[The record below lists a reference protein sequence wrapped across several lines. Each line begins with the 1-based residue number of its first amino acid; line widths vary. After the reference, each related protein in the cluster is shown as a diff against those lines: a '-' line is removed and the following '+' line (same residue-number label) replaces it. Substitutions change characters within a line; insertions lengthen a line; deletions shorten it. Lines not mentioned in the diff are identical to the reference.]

1 MLVGHPRSKELWGQV
16 LKQKQRSAALK
27 LIGVVVLCACS
38 VPIWLF
44 PAAALDAGV
53 QQAPGSSRA
62 DPARGPQPLGSPPPP
77 PGEIKVS
84 FPAGQPVMGGMGR
97 PGPER

>member
-1 MLVGHPRSKELWGQV
+1 M
-16 LKQKQRSAALK
+16 KQKQRSAALK

-44 PAAALDAGV
+44 SAAALDAGV

-62 DPARGPQPLGSPPPP
+62 DPARGPQPMDSPPPP
-77 PGEIKVS
+77 TATSTPSKITDR
-84 FPAGQPVMGGMGR
+84 AAIAIA
-97 PGPER
+97 